1 MADEIS
7 NNENI
12 YVEATLPNIVL
23 LDPNKVVE
31 NGKILNRAVK
41 QEDLTIYV
49 NLTANITP
57 RSSIITGANLE
68 TESNVELFDGQI
80 NFLKPKGKTEFTSDW
95 ADDFTDP
102 EANKKIIQV
111 DPTNN
116 SIENVFIENK
126 RDSEAFGIN
135 SISVTINKSYTPMV
149 TIGFTDV
156 RGKTLF
162 QQGPNSP
169 YAAFFHMPYP
179 IFNLIIKGYF
189 GKAVRFQLMMYK
201 FNAKFEPETGNYE
214 VTCNFVGKT
223 SALLSDINMQ
233 EILTAPY
240 MYSRMSTTTDTTKK
254 TPQPS
259 KSVGGS
265 NPNEDTQPIT
275 TTKGAQTLQQVFDLY
290 RAKNLISPDVPVM
303 TVYDL
308 VQKSKQIEKEI
319 QDALTQVDVDEM
331 TDIGTYENHLE
342 NYRNLV
348 IGSGGWADVYL
359 DKENTVLVAAD
370 GTNYY
375 QLRKKYLTTEKK
387 EEGIKR
393 LKELI
398 NRYNKLLKENKT
410 FGKGRNAISINIK
423 YTDIVVSAAPEDINP
438 IPGIQYFVL
447 NNLKTSFDEKWKNI
461 YNEFQEKKTKI
472 QQDLTDRL
480 SLIVEDKV
488 LKFRPTV
495 RNIIGILIA
504 GADTF
509 LRLLA
514 DTHRDAMLVKG
525 QQKRL
530 NTVASMG
537 SLSVDK
543 VEEEGDGSNKFIYPW
558 PLYYVVRDKV
568 IGNETTE
575 VGQDMILTY
584 PGAADVISSTGAYD
598 SYIWP
603 EIDFVE
609 QYLRA
614 QVLRGSDISLEF
626 NNEIDNPTWVPIS
639 ACDFFTTN
647 PIYNIPTVNSSS
659 YEIWDR
665 SVFNVFHSGV
675 SGRFLKRSKTIV
687 YTKAQ
692 AEIDSHNFVLF
703 ANNVGDVS
711 ETFKNNGFTYESF
724 RGFLEQLSPLEK
736 WQLLIRDNYNTEYI
750 RSLNQTRG
758 QLFATPTVQY
768 RTFSEVV
775 ESQETISKFLSVSKN
790 PSDSDISLDTY
801 PLDDLTYTSLQSNQ
815 TGWIKRNLANSQKLT
830 KQQLYS
836 LEESL
841 IFNTDLKLY
850 TNKYRYQ
857 HLQWVPLSNWQTYYK
872 SLFEERKNTLEGA
885 SFNTWRNL
893 YLNDLMGNPQ
903 NGTINV
909 ESTQTGEINS
919 AENKKRFLTEG
930 VINMGTNHSDNLV
943 TNIAAGDQYPDVN
956 QPHFI
961 PTQVTSMLNTSWFT
975 HAFAKGIEKDWS
987 ETQYPYKEAAY
998 LLLQSLP
1005 IADLHEKTLKRD
1017 SIDSAETTE
1026 NEWGDYLFASFNQV
1040 SALHKLPYATILKY
1054 GSEWHRWKTAVN
1066 EGPPQDLISGDFM
1079 RNDIFNVTA
1088 PVGNYYDPINGQLNT
1103 AYLLDINQ
1111 DGTPINFYAEAT
1123 LGGNFDKINLGFYPR
1138 LIDFTHWFVTDF
1150 FLFELN
1156 YASSNI
1162 DQYITAGALNVKKL
1176 ENATITTEPG
1186 FDINAPLRDLSCNQW
1201 YTYYDNGINPFS
1213 GVSFDSYILYP
1224 SAGGLKESQLKY
1236 DVPSW
1241 DLMNNDGTHNGNMRF
1256 FWAASNYGYFNPT
1269 YLEPTFSWE
1278 SLTVTNVNQD
1288 QQSYWQSKDAAG
1300 YTGLIDNY
1308 NQTPWALSEVF
1319 GTEIL
1324 DKFEAVFLNFCQNST
1339 EFDFDLVKRD
1349 NNAILDPSV
1358 SNDNNSWN
1366 TLFNFKELFKRFMV
1380 IDKTKLSFTDEMS
1393 NSDKGVKIAEVQL
1406 SKINETLLDFL
1417 DMTMEFN
1424 FIKPDDINIP
1434 AIKSFLGESSVYNFG
1449 SYVEGSL
1456 PGDSLATTPTDSH
1469 NNNQEAWKTLML
1481 EVSPFTMTGLQQP
1494 GLNYFISQNPYN
1506 SVTEFFRV
1514 FDIEFTSQNIIL
1526 LRKVIKIFLTERL
1539 KGNNN
1544 NTFKTRLTEI
1554 FDELYTSHVDYLTN
1568 FFITTQKNLPDV
1580 AGVGTA
1586 LAQPQQNLIKGDDIK
1601 LELYLLFKAL
1611 NDRWISGY
1619 NFEDRVLFE
1628 DFMFL
1633 DRANRDIG
1641 DEAIVDITSLQ
1652 LLDTIENANVSL
1664 YNYLGTILSRDNK
1677 FNVLALPGYINFY
1690 GGSSPINVESIAETF
1705 STDEAGDVF
1714 GTHLQVD
1721 YLDSRPKYLCQYIGE
1736 RSEYLDFES
1745 DKMNYK
1751 NDALS
1756 LGRAAGNSLMSNCN
1770 DPKRCNKVVS
1780 FAVDFGIQNQN
1791 IFKGVS
1797 LDQSEFRNT
1806 SETFVLLERLNKG
1819 ASGRGLAS
1827 QGQGL
1832 YNVYRSRSYSCQVT
1846 AMGNACIQPT
1856 MYFSL
1861 RHVPMFTGD
1870 YLITAVEH
1878 NITPNDMSTSFTG
1891 VRVPFYN
1898 IPSVEDLVSQVNKT
1912 FLSKAIT
1919 NKKRKTKKPDNTSTA
1934 DGLADIAN
1942 DSIDKTV
1949 INGTQQ
1955 TKDFYKKEIQKEA
1968 CLLRGFAKELTE
1980 LNLIRSGG
1988 GKQYQ
1993 QFSGKARRM
2002 KGTGSKSWSLH
2013 GTGEAIDIWLTDT
2026 GQSDVVQRYIA
2037 ENLTNVRLII
2047 DYKNQ
2052 RIWKPSNGWQ
2062 EATSV
2067 NPSYSHWHIDRGG
2080 VKKNGSGWSP
2090 GALKAMGFISQTNDT
2105 VNLGNYTETCS
2116 PPTITNTYTSSSSF
2130 SSFDYSTTAVADSTY
2145 VYVPGFDN
2153 IQIYQ

>member
-31 NGKILNRAVK
+31 NGKIKTRAVK

-57 RSSIITGANLE
+57 RSSIVTGVNLE
-68 TESNVELFDGQI
+68 TEANIELFDGQI

-102 EANKKIIQV
+102 EVNKKIIEV
-111 DPTNN
+111 NPTNN
-116 SIENVFIENK
+116 SIENIYIENK

-149 TIGFTDV
+149 TIGFIDV

-162 QQGPNSP
+162 EQGPNSP

-179 IFNLIIKGYF
+179 IFNLTIKGYF

-201 FNAKFEPETGNYE
+201 FNAKFEPESGNYD

-240 MYSRMSTTTDTTKK
+240 MYSRMSSTTDTSKK
-254 TPQPS
+254 TPQPRKGTS
-259 KSVGGS
+259 GR
-265 NPNEDTQPIT
+265 NPNEDSQPTT

-290 RAKNLISPDVPVM
+290 RAKKLISPDVPVM
-303 TVYDL
+303 TVHEL
-308 VQKSKQIEKEI
+308 VQKSKRIEKEI

-348 IGSGGWADVYL
+348 MGTGGWADVYL
-359 DKENTVLVAAD
+359 DKQNTVIVAAD

-375 QLRKKYLTTEKK
+375 QLRKKYLTTERK

-393 LKELI
+393 LKQLI
-398 NRYNKLLKENKT
+398 SRYNKLLSENKT
-410 FGKGRNAISINIK
+410 FGKGRNAISVNIK
-423 YTDIVVSAAPEDINP
+423 YTNVLVSSAPEEINP

-472 QQDLTDRL
+472 QQDLTNRL

-495 RNIIGILIA
+495 RNIMGILIA

-514 DTHRDAMLVKG
+514 DTHKDAMIVKG

-537 SLSVDK
+537 TLSVDK
-543 VEEEGDGSNKFIYPW
+543 IESAGETSDKFIYPW

-568 IGNETTE
+568 IGNETNE
-575 VGQDMILTY
+575 VGQDMVLTY
-584 PGAADVISSTGAYD
+584 PGAADVISTTGAYD
-598 SYIWP
+598 PYIWP

-614 QVLRGSDISLEF
+614 QVLRGTDISLEF
-626 NNEIDNPTWVPIS
+626 NNELNNPTWVPIS
-639 ACDFFTTN
+639 ACDFFTSN
-647 PIYNIPTVNSSS
+647 PIYNIPTVNTSS

-665 SVFNVFHSGV
+665 SVFNVFNSGV
-675 SGRFLKRSKTIV
+675 SGRFLNRTKTVV

-692 AEIDSHNFVLF
+692 SELDSHNFVLF
-703 ANNVGDVS
+703 ASNVPDVS
-711 ETFKNNGFTYESF
+711 ETYKNNTFTYESF
-724 RGFLEQLSPLEK
+724 ETFLQQLSPLEK
-736 WQLLIRDNYNTEYI
+736 WQLLIRDNYNTDYI
-750 RSLNQTRG
+750 RTLNQSSG
-758 QLFATPTVQY
+758 QLFATPTIEY

-775 ESQETISKFLSVSKN
+775 ESQDRIKKFLEVEKN
-790 PSDSDISLDTY
+790 PGANDISLDTY
-801 PLDDLTYTSLQSNQ
+801 PLDDLYYTTLQSNQ
-815 TGWIKRNLANSQKLT
+815 TGWIKNNLVNSQKLDKAT
-830 KQQLYS
+830 LYS
-836 LEESL
+836 ISDSL
-841 IFNTDLKLY
+841 RFDEDLKLY

-857 HLQWVPLSNWQTYYK
+857 HLQWIPLTNWATHYQ
-872 SLFEERKNTLEGA
+872 SIFEERMNTLEDA
-885 SFNTWRNL
+885 NFITWTNF
-893 YLNDLMGNPQ
+893 YLKDVMGDPQ
-903 NGTINV
+903 NSNV
-909 ESTQTGEINS
+909 NPEATVTGELNTD
-919 AENKKRFLTEG
+919 ENKKRFLTEG
-930 VINMGTNHSDNLV
+930 VINYGEDHSINEVVDSGA
-943 TNIAAGDQYPDVN
+943 TFTDIDQPT
-956 QPHFI
+956 FI
-961 PTQVTSMLNTSWFT
+961 PTQITSMLNTSWFT
-975 HAFAKGIEKDWS
+975 EAFVEGINKDFY
-987 ETQYPYKEAAY
+987 ETQDPYKEAAY

-1005 IADLHEKTLKRD
+1005 IANLNEKVLKRD
-1017 SIDSAETTE
+1017 SIDSSDTSQ
-1026 NEWGDYLFASFNQV
+1026 NEWGDYLFTSFNQV

-1054 GSEWHRWKTAVN
+1054 GAEWHRYKTAVMSGPAYDWASDDFILSHITSGGN
-1066 EGPPQDLISGDFM
+1066 EFPY
-1079 RNDIFNVTA
+1079 
-1088 PVGNYYDPINGQLNT
+1088 YYDPYNGQLNT
-1103 AYLLDINQ
+1103 PYLLDVYQ

-1138 LIDFTHWFVTDF
+1138 LIDFTHWFITDY
-1150 FLFELN
+1150 FLFELD
-1156 YASSNI
+1156 YQSAKI
-1162 DQYITAGALNVKKL
+1162 DNFISVGALNVKKL
-1176 ENATITTEPG
+1176 DNLTITEDVG
-1186 FDINAPLRDLSCNQW
+1186 FDPLNPLRDLSCSQW

-1224 SAGGLKESQLKY
+1224 SSGGLKESQLKY
-1236 DVPSW
+1236 DVNSQN
-1241 DLMNNDGTHNGNMRF
+1241 LMNNSGTHNGNMRF
-1256 FWAASNYGYFNPT
+1256 FWAASNYGW
-1269 YLEPTFSWE
+1269 FSATGSTLPYAWE
-1278 SLTVTNVNQD
+1278 SFTVPNVEQD
-1288 QQSYWQSKDAAG
+1288 QQSYWYARPSSTLADGNAYFSSG
-1300 YTGLIDNY
+1300 FI
-1308 NQTPWALSEVF
+1308 LSEVF
-1319 GTEIL
+1319 GTENL
-1324 DKFEAVFLNFCQNST
+1324 DKFEAIFLNFCQRT
-1339 EFDFDLVKRD
+1339 EDFDFDLVKRD

-1358 SNDNNSWN
+1358 SSDNIAWSS
-1366 TLFNFKELFKRFMV
+1366 LFNFKELFKRFMV
-1380 IDKTKLSFTDEMS
+1380 IDKNKVSFTPEMS
-1393 NSDKGVKIAEVQL
+1393 NEEKGSLMSETQL
-1406 SKINETLLDFL
+1406 TKINETLKNFL

-1424 FIKPDDINIP
+1424 FIKPKDINIP
-1434 AIKSFLGESSVYNFG
+1434 AIRSFLGESTVYNFG

-1456 PGDSLATTPTDSH
+1456 PGDSLAVNPLDSFINH
-1469 NNNQEAWKTLML
+1469 SQAWKTFIF
-1481 EVSPFTMTGLQQP
+1481 EVSPYPGAQP
-1494 GLNYFISQNPYN
+1494 SWPGTLTYFISQNPSN
-1506 SVTEFFRV
+1506 AIGEFFRV
-1514 FDIEFTSQNIIL
+1514 FDIEFTSQNVIL
-1526 LRKVIKIFLTERL
+1526 LRQIIKMFITDRL
-1539 KGNNN
+1539 KGFNND
-1544 NTFKTRLTEI
+1544 TFKDRLTQT
-1554 FDELYTSHVDYLTN
+1554 FDALYVSHVDYLTN
-1568 FFITTQKNLPDV
+1568 FFIKTQKDLPDV
-1580 AGVGTA
+1580 AGLGAA

-1664 YNYLGTILSRDNK
+1664 YNYLGIILSRDNK

-1705 STDEAGDVF
+1705 STDEAGDLF
-1714 GTHLQVD
+1714 GTHLEVD

-1770 DPKRCNKVVS
+1770 DPKKCNKVVS

-1806 SETFVLLERLNKG
+1806 SETFTLLERLNKG

-1846 AMGNACIQPT
+1846 SMGNACIQPT

-1870 YLITAVEH
+1870 YLITSVEH
-1878 NITPNDMSTSFTG
+1878 NISPNDMTTSFTG

-1898 IPSVEDLVSQVNKT
+1898 IPSVQDLVSQVNKT
-1912 FLSKAIT
+1912 FLTKAIT
-1919 NKKRKTKKPDNTSTA
+1919 NKKNKSKKPDNTTTA

-1942 DSIDKTV
+1942 DSVDKAIIKGTAADKTYYQDK
-1949 INGTQQ
+1949 IR
-1955 TKDFYKKEIQKEA
+1955 KEA
-1968 CLLRGFAKELTE
+1968 CLMYNFAQELKVIGY
-1980 LNLIRSGG
+1980 IRAGG
-1988 GKQYQ
+1988 GKGYR
-1993 QFSGKARRM
+1993 QFSGPARRM
-2002 KGTGSKSWSLH
+2002 KGSGSKAWSLH
-2013 GTGEAIDIWLTDT
+2013 GTGEAIDVWLVDS
-2026 GQSDVVQRYIA
+2026 GQSEIVQRYIA

-2052 RIWKPSNGWQ
+2052 RIWFPDKGWQ
-2062 EATSV
+2062 ETS
-2067 NPSYSHWHIDRGG
+2067 NIEPSYSHWHIDRGG
-2080 VKKNGSGWSP
+2080 SKGNGSGFSP
-2090 GALKAMGFISQTNDT
+2090 QALKALGFINQTKDE
-2105 VNLGNYTETCS
+2105 VNIGDYKSACQ
-2116 PPTITNTYTSSSSF
+2116 ISF
-2130 SSFDYSTTAVADSTY
+2130 MARLNA
-2145 VYVPGFDN
+2145 
-2153 IQIYQ
+2153 

>member
-31 NGKILNRAVK
+31 NGKIINRAVK

-57 RSSIITGANLE
+57 RSSIITGVNLE

-102 EANKKIIQV
+102 ETNKKVIEVNQ
-111 DPTNN
+111 TNN
-116 SIENVFIENK
+116 SIENVYIENK

-162 QQGPNSP
+162 EQGPNSP

-179 IFNLIIKGYF
+179 IFNLVIKGYF

-201 FNAKFEPETGNYE
+201 FNAKFEPESGNYE

-233 EILTAPY
+233 EILSAPY
-240 MYSRMSTTTDTTKK
+240 MYSKMSSTTDTGKK
-254 TPQPS
+254 TPQPKKGTS
-259 KSVGGS
+259 GS
-265 NPNEDTQPIT
+265 NPNQDSEPIT

-290 RAKNLISPDVPVM
+290 RAKKLISPDVPVM
-303 TVYDL
+303 TVYEL
-308 VQKSKQIEKEI
+308 VQKSKKIEKEI

-331 TDIGTYENHLE
+331 TDIGTYGNHLE
-342 NYRNLV
+342 NYRTLV
-348 IGSGGWADVYL
+348 IGVSGWADIYL

-398 NRYNKLLKENKT
+398 SRYNKFLKENKS
-410 FGKGRNAISINIK
+410 FGKGRNAIAVNIK
-423 YTDIVVSAAPEDINP
+423 YTDIVVSAAPEEINP
-438 IPGIQYFVL
+438 IPGVQYFVL
-447 NNLKTSFDEKWKNI
+447 NNLKTSFEEKWKKI

-472 QQDLTDRL
+472 QQELTNRL
-480 SLIVEDKV
+480 SLIIEDKV

-514 DTHRDAMLVKG
+514 DTHKDAMIVKG

-537 SLSVDK
+537 TLSVDK
-543 VEEEGDGSNKFIYPW
+543 IEETGENKDKFIYPW

-568 IGNETTE
+568 IGTNNNE
-575 VGQDMILTY
+575 VGQDMVLTY
-584 PGAADVISSTGAYD
+584 PGAADVISRTGAYD
-598 SYIWP
+598 SYVWP

-614 QVLRGSDISLEF
+614 QVLRGTDVSLEF
-626 NNEIDNPTWVPIS
+626 NNELNNPTWVPIS
-639 ACDFFTTN
+639 PCDFFTTN

-665 SVFNVFHSGV
+665 SVFNVFNSGI
-675 SGRFLKRSKTIV
+675 SGRFLNRTKSVV

-692 AEIDSHNFVLF
+692 SELDSHNFVLF
-703 ANNVGDVS
+703 AHTTPEAS
-711 ETFKNNGFTYESF
+711 ETYKNNTFSYESF
-724 RGFLEQLSPLEK
+724 RTFLQQLSPLEK
-736 WQLLIRDNYNTEYI
+736 WQLLIRDNYNTDYI
-750 RSLNQTRG
+750 RTLDQTRG
-758 QLFATPTVQY
+758 QLFATPTVEN

-775 ESQETISKFLSVSKN
+775 ESQETIKKYLEVVKN
-790 PSDSDISLDTY
+790 PQENDISLDTY
-801 PLDDLTYTSLQSNQ
+801 PLDDLTYTALQSNEK
-815 TGWIKRNLANSQKLT
+815 GWLTINLASSVNLDKQKL
-830 KQQLYS
+830 YS
-836 LEESL
+836 IKESL
-841 IFNTDLKLY
+841 KFDEELKLY

-857 HLQWVPLSNWQTYYK
+857 HLQWIPLTNWQTHYTNI
-872 SLFEERKNTLEGA
+872 FEERMSTLENA
-885 SFNTWRNL
+885 NFITWRNF
-893 YLNDLMGNPQ
+893 YLKDVMGNPQ
-903 NGTINV
+903 NGNINT
-909 ESTQTGEINS
+909 ESTETGTLNTS
-919 AENKKRFLTEG
+919 ENKKRFLTEG
-930 VINMGTNHSDNLV
+930 VRNMGESHSINNTLSSSSG
-943 TNIAAGDQYPDVN
+943 TSIDQPN
-956 QPHFI
+956 FI
-961 PTQVTSMLNTSWFT
+961 PTQITSMLNTSWFT
-975 HAFAKGIEKDWS
+975 EAFVKGVEKDWAK
-987 ETQYPYKEAAY
+987 TQYPYKEAAY

-1005 IADLHEKTLKRD
+1005 IANLNEKGLKRD
-1017 SIDSAETTE
+1017 SIDSSDTVE
-1026 NEWGDYLFASFNQV
+1026 NEWGDYLFTSFNQV

-1054 GSEWHRWKTAVN
+1054 GSEWHKWKTALT
-1066 EGPPQDLISGDFM
+1066 EGDAQDWVSNDFM
-1079 RNDIFNVTA
+1079 YTHLNS
-1088 PVGNYYDPINGQLNT
+1088 GGQEYKKYYDPINGLLNT
-1103 AYLLDINQ
+1103 AYLLDIYQ

-1138 LIDFTHWFVTDF
+1138 LIDFTHWFITDF

-1162 DQYITAGALNVKKL
+1162 DQYIAAGALNVKKL
-1176 ENATITTEPG
+1176 ENLTISEDVG
-1186 FDINAPLRDLSCNQW
+1186 FDVTAPLRDLSCSQW
-1201 YTYYDNGINPFS
+1201 YTYYDNSINPFS
-1213 GVSFDSYILYP
+1213 GASFDSYFLYP
-1224 SAGGLKESQLKY
+1224 SSGGLKESQLRY
-1236 DVPSW
+1236 DVPSPN
-1241 DLMNNDGTHNGNMRF
+1241 LMNNIGTHNGNMRF
-1256 FWAASNYGYFNPT
+1256 FWAASNYGWFDPQLQQNP
-1269 YLEPTFSWE
+1269 YSWE
-1278 SLTVTNVNQD
+1278 SFNLPNQEGD
-1288 QQSYWQSKDAAG
+1288 QQSYW
-1300 YTGLIDNY
+1300 YTRASATTIVDSYTTN
-1308 NQTPWALSEVF
+1308 PWISGEVF
-1319 GTEIL
+1319 GTEVL
-1324 DKFEAVFLNFCQNST
+1324 DKFEAVFLNFCQRT
-1339 EFDFDLVKRD
+1339 EDFDFDLVKRD
-1349 NNAILDPSV
+1349 DNTILDPSV
-1358 SNDNNSWN
+1358 SVDNEAWSSM
-1366 TLFNFKELFKRFMV
+1366 FNFKELFKRFMV
-1380 IDKTKLSFTDEMS
+1380 IDKNKVIFTPEMS
-1393 NSDKGVKIAEVQL
+1393 NEEKGMAMSKVQL
-1406 SKINETLLDFL
+1406 SKINMTLSNFL

-1434 AIKSFLGESSVYNFG
+1434 AIRSFLGESEVYNFG

-1456 PGDSLATTPTDSH
+1456 PGDSLGTTIIDSINSH
-1469 NNNQEAWKTLML
+1469 QDAWKTYVL
-1481 EVSPFTMTGLQQP
+1481 EVCPYAGVTPSWPALS
-1494 GLNYFISQNPYN
+1494 YFVSQNPSN
-1506 SVTEFFRV
+1506 TITEFFRV
-1514 FDIEFTSQNIIL
+1514 FNVEFTAQNIIL
-1526 LRKVIKIFLTERL
+1526 LRKVIKIFITDRL
-1539 KGNNN
+1539 KGFKND
-1544 NTFKTRLTEI
+1544 TFKDRLTEI
-1554 FDELYTSHVDYLTN
+1554 FDALYISHVDYLTN

-1580 AGVGTA
+1580 AGEGSA

-1641 DEAIVDITSLQ
+1641 DEAIMDISSLQ

-1705 STDEAGDVF
+1705 STDEAGDIF

-1736 RSEYLDFES
+1736 RSEYLEMES

-1770 DPKRCNKVVS
+1770 DPQKCNKVVS

-1806 SETFVLLERLNKG
+1806 SETFTLLERLNKG

-1832 YNVYRSRSYSCQVT
+1832 YNVYRSRSYTCQVT
-1846 AMGNACIQPT
+1846 SMGNACIQPT

-1878 NITPNDMSTSFTG
+1878 NISPNDMTTSFTG

-1898 IPSVEDLVSQVNKT
+1898 IPSVQDLVSQVNKT
-1912 FLSKAIT
+1912 FLTKAIT
-1919 NKKRKTKKPDNTSTA
+1919 NKKNKTKKPDNTTTA
-1934 DGLADIAN
+1934 DGLADLAT
-1942 DSIDKTV
+1942 DSIDKSV
-1949 INGTQQ
+1949 INGTEAD
-1955 TKDFYKKEIQKEA
+1955 KVFYQNKIKQEA
-1968 CLLRGFAKELTE
+1968 CLLAAFAKTLTE
-1980 LNLIRSGG
+1980 NGMIRSGG
-1988 GKQYQ
+1988 GKQFQ

-2013 GTGEAIDIWLTDT
+2013 GTGEAIDIWLMDT
-2026 GQSDVVQRYIA
+2026 GQAEKVQRYIA

-2052 RIWKPSNGWQ
+2052 RIWKPGSGWQ
-2062 EATSV
+2062 ESSTVS
-2067 NPSYSHWHIDRGG
+2067 PSYSHWHVDRGG
-2080 VKKNGSGWSP
+2080 VKENGAGWSP
-2090 GALKAMGFISQTNDT
+2090 PALKALGFINQTNDV
-2105 VNLGNYTETCS
+2105 VNLGNYKQVCTPAPITETYETS
-2116 PPTITNTYTSSSSF
+2116 YNTSYSDYNYT
-2130 SSFDYSTTAVADSTY
+2130 AQVDSTY
-2145 VYVPGFDN
+2145 VHTP
-2153 IQIYQ
+2153 QIY